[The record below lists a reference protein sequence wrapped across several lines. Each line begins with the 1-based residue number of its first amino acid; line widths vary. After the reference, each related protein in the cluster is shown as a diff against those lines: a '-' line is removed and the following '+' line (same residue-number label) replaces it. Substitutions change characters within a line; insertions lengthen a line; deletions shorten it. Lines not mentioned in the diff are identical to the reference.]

1 MKIENGTLTVN
12 GQPVVLPA
20 IQADA
25 KVRVWSV
32 PLAYRENGLFV
43 AVILPGQPGEI
54 PACSLADT
62 EYLGELDYLAAEAH
76 KLEAAK
82 AAKLVEL
89 NAGCERALSSLTAS
103 YPPGELQSWPQQVKE
118 AADLAADP
126 QAETPLLSAIATAR
140 GLTVAELAER
150 VRLKAEAYAQLSGS
164 AIGRRQALEDL
175 LERAQT
181 LEDVEAIVW

>member
-12 GQPVVLPA
+12 GQLVVLPA
-20 IQADA
+20 IQVDA
-25 KVRVWSV
+25 VLRVWSV
-32 PLAYRENGLFV
+32 PLEYRENGLFV
-43 AVILPGQPGEI
+43 AVILPGQPEEI
-54 PACSLADT
+54 PACSLADA
-62 EYLGELDYLAAEAH
+62 EYLGELEYPAAEAH

-82 AAKLVEL
+82 AAKLLEL

-118 AADLAADP
+118 ADDRAANP
-126 QAETPLLSAIATAR
+126 QAETPLLTAIATAR
-140 GLTVAELAER
+140 GLTVAELVER

-175 LERAQT
+175 LALAQT
-181 LEDVEAIVW
+181 LEDVGAIVW

>member
-1 MKIENGTLTVN
+1 MNIENGTLTVEDRT
-12 GQPVVLPA
+12 VVLPA

-25 KVRVWSV
+25 LVRVWSV
-32 PLAYRENGLFV
+32 PPEYRENRLFV
-43 AVILPGQPGEI
+43 AVILPGQPDEI
-54 PACSLADT
+54 PACSLADA
-62 EYLGELDYLAAEAH
+62 EYLGELEYPAAEAH

-118 AADLAADP
+118 ADDLAANP
-126 QAETPLLSAIATAR
+126 QAETPLLTAIATAR
-140 GLTVAELAER
+140 GLTVAELVER

-175 LERAQT
+175 LALAQT
-181 LEDVEAIVW
+181 LEDVGAIVW

>member
-1 MKIENGTLTVN
+1 MNIENGTLTVN

-25 KVRVWSV
+25 LVRVWSV
-32 PLAYRENGLFV
+32 PPEYRENGLFV
-43 AVILPGQPGEI
+43 AVILPGQPDEI
-54 PACSLADT
+54 PACSLADA
-62 EYLGELDYLAAEAH
+62 EYLGELDYPAAESH

-118 AADLAADP
+118 ADDLTANPEAV
-126 QAETPLLSAIATAR
+126 TPLLSAIATAR
-140 GLTVAELAER
+140 GLTVVELVER
-150 VRLKAEAYAQLSGS
+150 VRLKADAYAQLSGS

-175 LERAQT
+175 LALAQT
-181 LEDVEAIVW
+181 LEDVGAIVW

>member
-1 MKIENGTLTVN
+1 MNIENGTLTVN
-12 GQPVVLPA
+12 GRPVMLPPV
-20 IQADA
+20 QSDA
-25 KVRVWSV
+25 RVRVWSV
-32 PLAYRENGLFV
+32 PLEYRETGLFV
-43 AVILPGQPGEI
+43 AVILSGQPDEI

-62 EYLGELDYLAAEAH
+62 EYLGELAYPAADSH

-89 NAGCERALSSLTAS
+89 NAGCERALSSLTGS

-140 GLTVAELAER
+140 GLTVVELVER

-175 LERAQT
+175 LELAETVEQ
-181 LEDVEAIVW
+181 VEAIAW

>member
-1 MKIENGTLTVN
+1 MNIENGTLTVN

-32 PLAYRENGLFV
+32 PLEYRENGLFV
-43 AVILPGQPGEI
+43 AVILPGQPDEI
-54 PACSLADT
+54 PACSPADAV
-62 EYLGELDYLAAEAH
+62 YLGELEYPALEAH

-89 NAGCERALSSLTAS
+89 NAGCERALSSLTGS

-126 QAETPLLSAIATAR
+126 QAETPLLAAIATAR
-140 GLTVAELAER
+140 GLTVADLAER
-150 VRLKAEAYAQLSGS
+150 VRLKAEAYAQLSGG

-175 LERAQT
+175 LALAQT
-181 LEDVEAIVW
+181 FEDVGAIVW